1 MWYAFYCTYR
11 FLRGV
16 AMSLSS
22 TWFHFMYLSCCWW
35 AGTQTESL
43 LVCTAKCIIVLV
55 WYRWMNHLKMS
66 FLFRCLNFNNLSNS
80 AFSALTLL
88 VGRQEGHPACKNIRV
103 VGCWCGCL
111 SGAGCR
117 LALWPSW
124 CRCHPLSFASVKSR
138 LVLPFWYWLTWVV
151 PDKGPLNGCVCVCVS
166 NSGCKLPTVTDSCEK
181 YSLGVSNFLVC
192 YQKLWSQSEWRE
204 LFSSHHV
211 LWLSRTHDLSSLWQT
226 HGVLNAA

>member
-1 MWYAFYCTYR
+1 VIYAFYCTYR

-43 LVCTAKCIIVLV
+43 LVSTAKCIIVLV

-66 FLFRCLNFNNLSNS
+66 FQFRCLNFNNL
-80 AFSALTLL
+80 
-88 VGRQEGHPACKNIRV
+88 
-103 VGCWCGCL
+103 
-111 SGAGCR
+111 
-117 LALWPSW
+117 
-124 CRCHPLSFASVKSR
+124 
-138 LVLPFWYWLTWVV
+138 
-151 PDKGPLNGCVCVCVS
+151 S